1 MIIVTKF
8 QSLLPFKLGRIE
20 LKWKKFKEKNYF
32 ILFKYQNKKPLQI
45 QTKKERVGGFKHLP
59 NTASKTE
66 KKRDQNTRG
75 KIK

>member
-1 MIIVTKF
+1 MEKV
-8 QSLLPFKLGRIE
+8 LR
-20 LKWKKFKEKNYF
+20 KKKYF

-45 QTKKERVGGFKHLP
+45 QTKKERVGGGFKHLP

>member
-1 MIIVTKF
+1 MEKV
-8 QSLLPFKLGRIE
+8 LR
-20 LKWKKFKEKNYF
+20 KKKYF

-45 QTKKERVGGFKHLP
+45 QTKKERVGGGGFKHLP